1 MTRQGWKAPTKPL
14 VRLRI
19 RTSAGSVDR
28 AMFHTGTLPLA
39 LERASDHA
47 LLRMASHG
55 NGGAFATLV
64 DRHAARAYAA
74 ARAILGPTPAAEDA
88 VQDAMLQLWRSA
100 ATFSPERGSLRA
112 YLVVLV
118 RSRALDLLRREHVRA
133 AAAER
138 ATAQLAGA
146 AAAHGADDEVE
157 RRAQARELRAGIV
170 GLPREQGQVLGLQYL
185 AGQSQSEVASLL
197 DVPLGTVK
205 GRARLGLARLRREL
219 AVAA

>member
-1 MTRQGWKAPTKPL
+1 M
-14 VRLRI
+14 RLRI
-19 RTSAGSVDR
+19 RTTRRTVGA

-39 LERASDHA
+39 LERAPDHA
-47 LLRMASHG
+47 LLHMAAHG

-64 DRHAARAYAA
+64 GRHASRAYAA

-100 ATFSPERGSLRA
+100 GTFSPERGSLRA
-112 YLVVLV
+112 YLIVLV

-133 AAAER
+133 AAAAR
-138 ATAQLAGA
+138 ATARLAGA
-146 AAAHGADDEVE
+146 AAHAAEDELE

-170 GLPREQGQVLGLQYL
+170 SLPREQGQVLGLQYL
-185 AGQSQSEVASLL
+185 AGQSQSEVATLL

-205 GRARLGLARLRREL
+205 GRARLGLAKLRRDL